1 MSQQARRNSS
11 LSEHA
16 RHEAEALVAELCIL
30 TDDEEIKTVVK
41 KYLQGTSVTNIE
53 KRLTQGPCSNKHHLE
68 KTLIFINS
76 GMDDHNIPRKRD
88 DIAKQ
93 IVVRIQNLLPDEC
106 GFCGDRYKLGITE
119 KPSLQCDRCGQSAH
133 KPCIRDML
141 NKRVNTPIESEEE
154 LSHTFVWELINPLN
168 FPGMVYLCKAC
179 EGSNSHTNQ
188 QAASS
193 EPVSTMVESQEQS
206 AQAPADSNIIREG
219 GTISEITV
227 DSRNRDTD
235 EHEDEHNS
243 NQNRKPIVCKFFKRN
258 ACRHGPKGDEC
269 KYAHPEICK
278 KFIQHGTRQPQ
289 GCTKGSKCE
298 HMHPQMC
305 MSSLRRGKCLNKS
318 CKFRHVKGT
327 VRETTNTSRNTSRNS
342 QTTQHN
348 QNSNHFLEEFR
359 QLKAD
364 LFAEMDKRM
373 SNPEIKQHHNQQQQH
388 QQYLQQQQQPAINH
402 PQQQQQLHN
411 MQIQIQQL
419 QQALLQAGHRQQTQ
433 PHNPQNHPQMIQ
445 QQQRS
450 LNQPAIQ
457 QQQASSSVHPQMFHQ
472 QQRPLNQ
479 SAIQQQQQAPSSL
492 AIPQAHVQTAQSE
505 MQPQQ

>member
-1 MSQQARRNSS
+1 M
-11 LSEHA
+11 
-16 RHEAEALVAELCIL
+16 
-30 TDDEEIKTVVK
+30 K
-41 KYLQGTSVTNIE
+41 KYLQGTSVANIE

-68 KTLIFINS
+68 KTLVFINS
-76 GMDDHNIPRKRD
+76 GMDNHNVPRKRD

-133 KPCIRDML
+133 KPCILDML
-141 NKRVNTPIESEEE
+141 NKRINTAPIESEEE
-154 LSHTFVWELINPLN
+154 LSHEFVWELINPLK

-179 EGSNSHTNQ
+179 EGSNSYINQ
-188 QAASS
+188 QVASP

-206 AQAPADSNIIREG
+206 AQAPVESDSNTIREG

-227 DSRNRDTD
+227 DSRNRDRD
-235 EHEDEHNS
+235 EHEDERNS
-243 NQNRKPIVCKFFKRN
+243 NSDQNQNRKPIVCKFFKRN
-258 ACRHGPKGDEC
+258 SCRHGPKGDEC

-327 VRETTNTSRNTSRNS
+327 VRETTNTSRNS

-373 SNPEIKQHHNQQQQH
+373 SNPEINTTCKFK
-388 QQYLQQQQQPAINH
+388 
-402 PQQQQQLHN
+402 
-411 MQIQIQQL
+411 
-419 QQALLQAGHRQQTQ
+419 
-433 PHNPQNHPQMIQ
+433 
-445 QQQRS
+445 
-450 LNQPAIQ
+450 
-457 QQQASSSVHPQMFHQ
+457 SSSFSKRYCKQDTGSKYNHT
-472 QQRPLNQ
+472 
-479 SAIQQQQQAPSSL
+479 
-492 AIPQAHVQTAQSE
+492 IPRTILK
-505 MQPQQ
+505 